1 MVNPAAQRCG
11 YYLYSWVDSTKT
23 RMIFVFSK
31 KHVQH
36 ISCNAKHRSKSTI
49 QSFGSNG
56 DIIVSGSGMEATTEL
71 LKELNIKKVRRGSE
85 LLDED
90 FDDDDTDTDSDVSEE
105 ETTAIVTCVADA
117 VDLDGHDDDD
127 DDDDDVSIESHAMPC
142 HAMPCHAMPCH
153 VMPCHAM
160 PHYIISYPSH

>member
-1 MVNPAAQRCG
+1 
-11 YYLYSWVDSTKT
+11 
-23 RMIFVFSK
+23 
-31 KHVQH
+31 
-36 ISCNAKHRSKSTI
+36 
-49 QSFGSNG
+49 
-56 DIIVSGSGMEATTEL
+56 MEATTEL

-127 DDDDDVSIESHAMPC
+127 GDASIESHAMPC
-142 HAMPCHAMPCH
+142 HTLSCTSYYTNILPIKCNCSIDLIDLPVRNLRDICPLNKTQKVVTLMAHNKYTPPA
-153 VMPCHAM
+153 
-160 PHYIISYPSH
+160 IINTGTSRTTTDSKERQKHSERSDDE